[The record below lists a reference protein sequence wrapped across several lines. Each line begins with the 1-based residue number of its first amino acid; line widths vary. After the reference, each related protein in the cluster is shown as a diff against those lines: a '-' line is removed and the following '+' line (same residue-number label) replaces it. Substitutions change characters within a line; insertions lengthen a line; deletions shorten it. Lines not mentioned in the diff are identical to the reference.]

1 MKTQT
6 KKLLKSLEQKNVM
19 KMLLPLNIQMF
30 AGDQTIYEL
39 KQAMATI
46 GQQLKKVEGE
56 LSAKAMDPSASIEDI
71 QAQQKSKEDLQARF
85 DVIKQQHDELDAEQK
100 AHFAQQAAMKQAGLG
115 NIEDPQQKV
124 IVAKANLIRSTMRQ
138 KPIDN
143 DIRAALGDDSSTGGG
158 KFLPKTVSNDI
169 IMEPL
174 AKNPLRGHSTVTNIT
189 NLELPKLSYTLD
201 DDDFIEDKQTAK
213 ELELTGDTV
222 SFGRHKFKVFAGV
235 SETVLNGSD
244 ANLVGHVE
252 NALKSGVAAKEKKVA
267 FTKTPKTGEEHM
279 SFYSTQ
285 NGIKKVTGATKLA
298 AIKAA
303 IADLHEDYRENAKVV
318 MTYADYMDIIEALAN
333 GNATLYAAQPEQILG
348 KPAIFADGATD
359 PIVGDLSYSHFN
371 YDIGELFERDKD
383 IKTGIEQ
390 FVVTAWFDHQ
400 IKLKSAF
407 RIAQTDT
414 TPTP

>member
-6 KKLLKSLEQKNVM
+6 KKLLKSLENKNSM
-19 KMLLPLNIQMF
+19 KMFLPLDIQFF
-30 AGDQTIYEL
+30 AGNKTLYEL

-46 GQQLKKVEGE
+46 GQQLAKTEE
-56 LSAKAMDPSASIEDI
+56 DLATKAMDPSASLDDI
-71 QAQQKSKEDLQARF
+71 KATQTVKADLQARF
-85 DVIKQQHDELDAEQK
+85 DVIKAQHDQLEKEQAEK
-100 AHFAQQAAMKQAGLG
+100 FAQKQNTIAG
-115 NIEDPQQKV
+115 IEDPKQKV
-124 IVAKANLIRSTMRQ
+124 VSAKADLIRSTMRG
-138 KPIDN
+138 KAIDS
-143 DIRAALGDDSSTGGG
+143 DVRAALGDNSTTGGS

-174 AKNPLRGHSTVTNIT
+174 AKNPLRGHSVVTNIT

-201 DDDFIEDKQTAK
+201 DDDFIADTETAK

-222 SFGRHKFKVFAGV
+222 SFGRHKFKVYAGV
-235 SETVLNGSD
+235 SETVINGSD

-267 FTKTPKTGEEHM
+267 FATTPKPGEEHM

-285 NGIKKVTGATKLA
+285 NGIKVVTGADKYK

-303 IADLHEDYRENAKVV
+303 IADLHEDYRENAKIF
-318 MTYADYMDIIEALAN
+318 MTFADYSDIIETLAN
-333 GNATLYAAQPEQILG
+333 GSATLYTAQPEQVLG
-348 KPAIFADGATD
+348 KPVVFADGAVK
-359 PIVGDLSYSHFN
+359 PIVGDFSYSQFN

-407 RIAQTDT
+407 RIADVTS
-414 TPTP
+414 TP